1 MSPAQL
7 QDLRQQIS
15 KNSVDILDLLNRRA
29 ELALKILAEKRRLDL
44 PVFDPEREEQ
54 LLAEIVGHN
63 QGPLPDAVI
72 AELFRKIIETS
83 RELQQQQQIK
93 P

>member
-1 MSPAQL
+1 MSHGQL
-7 QDLRQQIS
+7 AELRQKIS
-15 KNSVDILDLLNRRA
+15 ANSIDILDLLNRRA
-29 ELALKILAEKRRLDL
+29 ELALKILAEKHRLDL

-54 LLAEIVGHN
+54 LLAKIVGHN

-83 RELQQQQQIK
+83 RELQQQQIK